1 MDKLYTTKGQQPEPY
16 KNKYINIALRQ
27 YRDEINRLRITE
39 FNRSDDFLLI
49 TPEKLLWNMNDERN
63 VVLAAWNGDGHAVAT
78 MRAVTVKN
86 IHEAQ
91 KCLECIVPEE
101 IDYPA
106 VVFNSAATH
115 KHYRRLGLN
124 QAIRYY
130 FLKAALRADIQTFI
144 SPVYQGASRTRF
156 MEQLGYR
163 FIEPSKTWQTKL
175 QPHSPRLLAILERG
189 KIRHTL
195 TIIEEKR
202 GEILRQYPWRGE
214 PFEF

>member
-1 MDKLYTTKGQQPEPY
+1 MDKLYTIKGQQPEPY
-16 KNKYINIALRQ
+16 KKKYINIALRQ

-39 FNRSDDFLLI
+39 FNRSDDFLLLN
-49 TPEKLLWNMNDERN
+49 PDKLLWSVNDEGN
-63 VVLAAWNGDGHAVAT
+63 AILAAWDGDRHAVAT
-78 MRAVTVKN
+78 MRAVTIKN
-86 IHEAQ
+86 IQEAQ
-91 KCLECIVPEE
+91 KCLECFVPEE
-101 IDYPA
+101 IVYPA

-115 KHYRRLGLN
+115 KHHRCLGLN

-144 SPVYQGASRTRF
+144 SPVYLGASRTRF

-163 FIEPSKTWQTKL
+163 FMEPGKTWQTKL

-189 KIRHTL
+189 KIRHALTL
-195 TIIEEKR
+195 IEEKR
-202 GEILRQYPWRGE
+202 GEILHQYPWQGE